1 MKERAFRFT
10 RPYLDA
16 DVWIH
21 ALQGTPVGQETVRP
35 LLVAADSRTLKL
47 VVSAIMPLEVL
58 RDRADDPSRE
68 AEARA
73 LAALSRP
80 NVVEVPVGRAVVLQA
95 RRLRLDHGLQSMD
108 ALHLASALRGRA
120 DVFLTFDDKALRLGL
135 LEQMLISKPYW
146 PGDTPL
152 PGLDA

>member
-1 MKERAFRFT
+1 MARRETARDGSQVKEQARFA

-35 LLVAADSRTLKL
+35 LLVAADSGTLKL

-95 RRLRLDHGLQSMD
+95 RRL
-108 ALHLASALRGRA
+108 ASPRRPLR
-120 DVFLTFDDKALRLGL
+120 
-135 LEQMLISKPYW
+135 
-146 PGDTPL
+146 
-152 PGLDA
+152 